1 MSISPPGTPDFEQLR
16 QIAEAGFRS
25 DPRHLR
31 LQMDV
36 EPSPIEDM
44 LGSSA
49 LLDYVR
55 QRLPYKLG
63 DTAAGQW
70 AQRKMAGIPANTL
83 RSDLADQL
91 QDLKLGGFEPEN
103 ADLREQLRQEDP
115 LVRRNT
121 VQVGLVPTPDGLD
134 EIPIGDSTRA
144 AAAQASGVALG
155 DLASDGLRNIWWF
168 LNAPQAIAS
177 LAVLQAAHGP
187 AKEQSERLLSKL
199 DYGDG
204 EKPVTPYG
212 SRRVRLAAA
221 APAVIGMSLAIG
233 NALRQPGYKAA
244 LPSEADPTQTSDPLA
259 EFGARYFLGRTGEL
273 MAYEDFVK
281 ERPDVSKAEFDAY
294 KAYLFGSASPIKAS
308 LDGIN
313 GPEVNF
319 MGKSVPILTGVVP
332 TIAAAVG
339 ARRGMRK
346 AMERLEADN
355 DQLAKAEQ
363 ARLDYRKAE
372 RDLRNPDSGA
382 TQEDV
387 NKLKEAFGEIQEKND
402 MEILRQSLLG
412 SAKYMAPSAIIG
424 QTLESIR
431 RSLPREQPAEPESK
445 PEPAPAPKK
454 KPVAPE
460 LAAAPVPT
468 A

>member
-1 MSISPPGTPDFEQLR
+1 MSTGAPGTPDLPYLR

-25 DPRHLR
+25 DPRQLR

-55 QRLPYKLG
+55 QRLPYQLS
-63 DTAAGQW
+63 DTAPGRW
-70 AQRKMAGIPANTL
+70 LQRKSEQVPDGTL
-83 RSDLADQL
+83 RADLVNQI

-103 ADLREQLRQEDP
+103 AALRQQLRQEDP

-121 VQVGLVPTPDGLD
+121 VQVGLVPTPDGLG
-134 EIPIGDSTRA
+134 EIPIGDSARA
-144 AAAQASGVALG
+144 AAAQAGGVALG

-177 LAVLQAAHGP
+177 LAVLQAVHGP

-199 DYGDG
+199 DYGEN

-212 SRRVRLAAA
+212 SRRVRMAAA

-259 EFGARYFLGRTGEL
+259 EFGARYFLGRSGEL

-319 MGKSVPILTGVVP
+319 IGKSVPILTGVIP

-346 AMERLEADN
+346 AMERLQANE
-355 DQLAKAEQ
+355 DQLAQAEQ
-363 ARLDYRKAE
+363 ARLDYRRAE
-372 RDLRNPDSGA
+372 RDLRNPNSGA
-382 TQEDV
+382 TQADV
-387 NKLKEAFGEIQEKND
+387 DKLKEVFAKIQEKND
-402 MEILRQSLLG
+402 LEILKQSLLG
-412 SAKYMAPSAIIG
+412 SAKYMVPSAIIG

-431 RSLPREQPAEPESK
+431 RSLPREQPPEPE
-445 PEPAPAPKK
+445 PVPAAKK
-454 KPVAPE
+454 KQAAPE
-460 LAAAPVPT
+460 LAAAPVPI

>member
-1 MSISPPGTPDFEQLR
+1 MTTGAPGTPDLDYLR
-16 QIAEAGFRS
+16 QVAEAGFRS
-25 DPRHLR
+25 DPRQLR

-55 QRLPYKLG
+55 QRLPYQLA
-63 DTAAGQW
+63 DTAPGRW
-70 AQRKMAGIPANTL
+70 LQRKSEQIPEGTL
-83 RSDLADQL
+83 RADLVNQL

-103 ADLREQLRQEDP
+103 AALREQLRREDP

-121 VQVGLVPTPDGLD
+121 VQVGLVPTSDGLG
-134 EIPIGDSTRA
+134 EVPVGDSARA
-144 AAAQASGVALG
+144 AAAQAGGVALG
-155 DLASDGLRNIWWF
+155 DAASDGLRNIWWF

-177 LAVLQAAHGP
+177 LAVLQAVHGP

-199 DYGDG
+199 DYGEN

-212 SRRVRLAAA
+212 SRRVRMAAA

-273 MAYEDFVK
+273 MAYEDFAK

-319 MGKSVPILTGVVP
+319 MGKSVPILTGVIP

-346 AMERLEADN
+346 AMERLQAND
-355 DQLAKAEQ
+355 DQLAQAEQ
-363 ARLDYRKAE
+363 ARLDYRRAE

-382 TQEDV
+382 TQADV
-387 NKLKEAFGEIQEKND
+387 DKLKEVFAEIQEKND
-402 MEILRQSLLG
+402 LEMLKQSLLG
-412 SAKYMAPSAIIG
+412 SAKWMAPSAIIG

-431 RSLPREQPAEPESK
+431 RSLPREQPPEPE
-445 PEPAPAPKK
+445 PVPAAKK
-454 KPVAPE
+454 KPAAPIDP
-460 LAAAPVPT
+460 AAAPVPI